1 MVSEYNN
8 QFGWRAQAQGD
19 LRAIA
24 DPTNGFAGFMF
35 QKFLGPDRLQL
46 VKFILR
52 VDEALILASSHLSPW
67 TECEMNFLGPIIR
80 TSKRDVLTSSVETD
94 RNRIVLSR
102 KLLRSHRPS
111 DIRVANDTRL
121 MSSFRPRVAMRFERC
136 RGSD

>member
-8 QFGWRAQAQGD
+8 QFDWRAQAQGD
-19 LRAIA
+19 IHAIA

-52 VDEALILASSHLSPW
+52 VDEALILASSHLRRW

-102 KLLRSHRPS
+102 KLLRSHRLTQFVRLS
-111 DIRVANDTRL
+111 SLGWCRHFDIA
-121 MSSFRPRVAMRFERC
+121 S
-136 RGSD
+136 G